1 MRDKSH
7 RPIRVLL
14 VEDSQHD
21 ADLVLRELRKG
32 GWEARWR
39 RVETAEDFEA
49 ALRSEAW
56 DIVLCDYRM
65 PRFSA
70 PEALGI
76 LRRVTR
82 NTPFIVIS
90 GVVSEEAVVDLLR
103 SGAHDFMTKDR
114 LARLV
119 PAVQRELEDAALR
132 AERKRIREQLLVSE
146 RMATL
151 GLLAAG
157 VGHEIN
163 NPLAA
168 LVLDIDLAAQKLGE
182 ALDRG
187 RAADTPEIR
196 EASRLLDE
204 AQEASSR
211 VQQIVRDLHV
221 FARSSPEDT
230 ERVDVVEVIES
241 VLRLAANEIRHH
253 AEVQRCYGDVPPL
266 YVNKHRLG
274 QVILNL
280 VINAA
285 QAMPEGRADRNE
297 LAIRTG
303 FGGDGRVFVEV
314 ADTGVGIAAEDM
326 PRLFEPLFS
335 TKPSGTGLGLS
346 ICKRI
351 VDDMGGEIT
360 VRSELGSGSTFRVTL
375 PASAVE
381 FRAAPEEPGAEVPGG
396 PSRRILIVDDDA
408 LVAGAMQ
415 ALLSAHHD
423 TTVVNDA
430 RDALALIERGEHYDV
445 VFCDLMMPQMNG
457 IDLYNEVLQ
466 RTPELARRIVFMT
479 GGAFTPA
486 AAAFLDRVENPH
498 VQKPF
503 DVETLE
509 AAAQAAAST

>member
-1 MRDKSH
+1 MTEKNQ
-7 RPIRVLL
+7 RPLRALL
-14 VEDSQHD
+14 VEDSAQD
-21 ADLVLRELRKG
+21 AELVLRELRNG
-32 GWEARWR
+32 GWQPTWR
-39 RVETAEDFEA
+39 RVDTAEAFEA
-49 ALRSEAW
+49 ALGEGPW

-70 PEALGI
+70 PEALEI
-76 LRRVTR
+76 LRRVAR

-132 AERKRIREQLLVSE
+132 AERKCIREQLLVSE

-168 LVLDIDLAAQKLGE
+168 LVLDIDLAARKLAD
-182 ALDRG
+182 ALDHGRG
-187 RAADTPEIR
+187 ASPEIE

-211 VQQIVRDLHV
+211 VQQIVRDLHI
-221 FARSSPEDT
+221 FARSAPQET
-230 ERVDVVEVIES
+230 EQVDVVDVIES

-253 AEVQRCYGDVPPL
+253 ASILRHYDDLPPL
-266 YVNKHRLG
+266 CVNKHRLG

-285 QAMPEGRADRNE
+285 QAMPPGHADPNE
-297 LAIRTG
+297 LTIRTG
-303 FGGDGRVFVEV
+303 WADDGRVFVEV
-314 ADTGVGIAAEDM
+314 TDTGVGIAPEDM
-326 PRLFEPLFS
+326 PRLFEPLYS

-360 VRSELGSGSTFRVTL
+360 AHSELGKGSTFRVTL
-375 PASAVE
+375 PAAVVAFE
-381 FRAAPEEPGAEVPGG
+381 PAPGAPEPEPAGG
-396 PSRRILIVDDDA
+396 PSLKILIIDDDA
-408 LVAGAMQ
+408 LVAGAMES
-415 ALLSAHHD
+415 LLSTHHA
-423 TTVVNDA
+423 TTVVNEA
-430 RDALALIERGEHYDV
+430 KEALERIQRGESYDV
-445 VFCDLMMPQMNG
+445 IFCDLMMPQMNG
-457 IDLYNEVLQ
+457 IELYHEI
-466 RTPELARRIVFMT
+466 REHSPDLARRIVFMT

-486 AAAFLDRVENPH
+486 AAAFLDEVENAH

-503 DVETLE
+503 DMQTLV